1 MPLVDQLSSKASG
14 HITGATRQVVPLCL
28 ADPALLHEIAAG
40 LAERDVLRQADCAE
54 VMTMT
59 AEQRPDLV
67 TPFAAQLLPLLA
79 SRATRVRWEAMHAL
93 ALVADRVPITLVPA
107 LPQLQ
112 AIIQQDKSII
122 VRDYAV
128 DALARLATVD
138 DATTARVYPLLLEAL
153 AAWEGRHA
161 GRALPGLAEVGRRL
175 PAERAAILAV
185 AAPFLDHPKGVVR
198 KAAKT
203 LQKTLAQ

>member
-1 MPLVDQLSSKASG
+1 MTLLDQLSSKAAG
-14 HITGATRQVVPLCL
+14 HITGATRQAVPLCL

-40 LAERDVLRQADCAE
+40 LAGRDVMRQADCAE
-54 VMTMT
+54 VMTMI

-67 TPFAAQLLPLLA
+67 APFAAQLLPLLA
-79 SRATRVRWEAMHAL
+79 SRATRARWEAMHAL
-93 ALVADRVPITLVPA
+93 ALVADHVPETLIPA
-107 LPQLQ
+107 LPQLRE
-112 AIIQQDKSII
+112 IIRQDKSII

-138 DATTARVYPLLLEAL
+138 DATAARVYPLLLEAL
-153 AAWEGRHA
+153 ASWNGRHA
-161 GRALPGLAEVGRRL
+161 GCALPGLAAVGQRL
-175 PAERAAILAV
+175 PAERAAIIAV

-203 LQKTLAQ
+203 LQKTLV